1 MTILTIEEAAKFLR
15 VTRRT
20 LYRRLEIPRVRI
32 GHQLKFVLEDLE
44 AWVNCQREGV
54 VEVSSRPLP
63 VGRPHVDVQKPA
75 PYHRNPIFRMSPS
88 RSA

>member
-20 LYRRLEIPRVRI
+20 LYRRPEIPRVRI
-32 GHQLKFVLEDLE
+32 GHQLKFILEDLE
-44 AWVNCQREGV
+44 AWVNSQREGIIPASTEHLSV
-54 VEVSSRPLP
+54 KDA
-63 VGRPHVDVQKPA
+63 HVDETKPA
-75 PYHRNPIFRMSPS
+75 HYHRNPIFRLPSS

>member
-1 MTILTIEEAAKFLR
+1 MTILTIEESAKFLR

-20 LYRRLEIPRVRI
+20 LYRRHEIPRVRI

-44 AWVNCQREGV
+44 AWVNSQREGV
-54 VEVSSRPLP
+54 VDLSAQHLP
-63 VGRPHVDVQKPA
+63 VKQSHIDVQKPA
-75 PYHRNPIFRMSPS
+75 PYHRNPIFRMTPS